1 MSFTLR
7 VNEPLAAGTGA
18 VADSLMF
25 VIQDFLSTNPQIPVR
40 MFAALAEWQ
49 NRLESDI

>member
-7 VNEPLAAGTGA
+7 VNESLAAGTGA

-25 VIQDFLSTNPQIPVR
+25 VIQDFLSTNPQI
-40 MFAALAEWQ
+40 FAALAEWQ